1 MNILITGV
9 CGFIGFSLAE
19 ELMKTKNTI
28 IGVDNINNYYSKK
41 LKQKRLSILKKKKN
55 FKFILADINNY
66 KKIVK
71 ETKKIKIDIIFN
83 FAAQAGVRYAVKNP
97 KSYIHSNVEGFK
109 NLIKFALYKKPKK
122 FIFASSSSVYGD
134 AKKYPVKEDDSL
146 NPKNLYAKTKKFNE
160 EYSKKMLKNT
170 DIKVIGLRLFTIYGE
185 WGRPDMLIL
194 KFLKLAKQK
203 KIFELNYNGNLYRDF
218 TYIKSAVKLI
228 KILSI
233 LDLKKDYDVFN
244 ICSSKP
250 IKVIKII
257 DKLKIS
263 TKYQNIKNISMNKHE
278 VYKTYGSNKKILKK
292 IKIKNIFVPI
302 NIGVKRTINWFKKY
316 EDLL

>member
-1 MNILITGV
+1 
-9 CGFIGFSLAE
+9 
-19 ELMKTKNTI
+19 
-28 IGVDNINNYYSKK
+28 
-41 LKQKRLSILKKKKN
+41 
-55 FKFILADINNY
+55 
-66 KKIVK
+66 
-71 ETKKIKIDIIFN
+71 
-83 FAAQAGVRYAVKNP
+83 
-97 KSYIHSNVEGFK
+97 
-109 NLIKFALYKKPKK
+109 
-122 FIFASSSSVYGD
+122 
-134 AKKYPVKEDDSL
+134 
-146 NPKNLYAKTKKFNE
+146 
-160 EYSKKMLKNT
+160 MLKNT

-257 DKLKIS
+257 DKLKTS

-292 IKIKNIFVPI
+292 IKIKNIFLPI
-302 NIGVKRTINWFKKY
+302 HIGVQRTINWFNKY
-316 EDLL
+316 ENLL